1 METSVRTTF
10 INTCVIVLFIALSSF
25 SLKSVIGD
33 KKIKTEQ
40 NGFVVLE
47 LFTSQGCSS
56 CPPADVVLGEYA
68 AQDNPN
74 IIPLAFHVDYWNYI
88 GWKDPFSKGE
98 FTNRQRNYASLLNA
112 QGNYT
117 PQLVING
124 KHELVGSYK
133 NEIKNFVKE
142 ELALK
147 NKYTISI
154 KSAIVNQNVLTI
166 DYETD
171 IIAASNI
178 VNIALVKKKEFTSIK
193 RGENKGLNQTN
204 YNIVYDFKSNAIN
217 TKSNNKSSFKFNPE
231 WQKAEFIAVAY
242 VQNTKTGQ
250 ILTATK
256 ALIN

>member
-1 METSVRTTF
+1 MTFLVLTSFT
-10 INTCVIVLFIALSSF
+10 
-25 SLKSVIGD
+25 
-33 KKIKTEQ
+33 IKEFLQNQQDNKVQ

-88 GWKDPFSKGE
+88 GWEDPFSKGQ
-98 FTNRQRNYASLLNA
+98 FTDRQRNYASLLKT

-133 NEIKNFVKE
+133 NKIKNFVKE

-147 NKYTISI
+147 NKYAITI
-154 KSAIVNQNVLTI
+154 KSAIVDQNLLTI

-171 IIAASNI
+171 VVSGSNI
-178 VNIALVKKKEFTSIK
+178 VNVALVKTKEITSIK

-217 TKSNNKSSFKFNPE
+217 SKSNNKSSFKFNRD
-231 WQKAEFIAVAY
+231 WQKGEFIVVAY

>member
-1 METSVRTTF
+1 MENTIYKTIFITLIIMTF
-10 INTCVIVLFIALSSF
+10 LVLSSF
-25 SLKSVIGD
+25 TMKEFFENQQE
-33 KKIKTEQ
+33 KKDQ

-74 IIPLAFHVDYWNYI
+74 IIPLAFHVDYWNRL
-88 GWKDPFSKGE
+88 GWSDPFSKSE
-98 FTNRQRNYASLLNA
+98 FTQRQNNYASILKTEE
-112 QGNYT
+112 NYT
-117 PQLVING
+117 PQMVING
-124 KHELVGSYK
+124 KYELVGSYR
-133 NEIKNFVKE
+133 NEIKNFVNQ

-147 NKYTISI
+147 SRYTISI
-154 KSAIVNQNVLTI
+154 KSVIVNQNILTV

-171 IIAASNI
+171 VASGNI
-178 VNIALVKKKEFTSIK
+178 VNVALVKKKEYTSIK

-204 YNIVYDFKSNAIN
+204 YNIVYDFKSNAIQ
-217 TKSNNKSSFKFNPE
+217 TKSNNKLSFKFNSD
-231 WQKAEFIAVAY
+231 WQKDEFIAVAY

>member
-1 METSVRTTF
+1 MENSIYKTIFITMIIMTFLVLTSFT
-10 INTCVIVLFIALSSF
+10 
-25 SLKSVIGD
+25 
-33 KKIKTEQ
+33 IKEFFQNQQDNNEQ

-88 GWKDPFSKGE
+88 GWKDPFSKAE
-98 FTNRQRNYASLLNA
+98 FTNRQHNYASLLNA

-154 KSAIVNQNVLTI
+154 KSAIVDQNVLTI

-171 IIAASNI
+171 VAAASNI
-178 VNIALVKKKEFTSIK
+178 VNVALVKKKEFTSIK
-193 RGENKGLNQTN
+193 RGENRGLNQTN
-204 YNIVYDFKSNAIN
+204 YNIVYDFKSNAIH
-217 TKSNNKSSFKFNPE
+217 TKSNNKSSFKFNPD
-231 WQKAEFIAVAY
+231 WQKDEFIAVAY

>member
-1 METSVRTTF
+1 MTF
-10 INTCVIVLFIALSSF
+10 LVLSSF
-25 SLKSVIGD
+25 TMKEFFENQQD
-33 KKIKTEQ
+33 KKDQ

-88 GWKDPFSKGE
+88 GWKDPFSKAE

-154 KSAIVNQNVLTI
+154 KSAIIYQNVLTI

-171 IIAASNI
+171 VAAASNI
-178 VNIALVKKKEFTSIK
+178 VNVALVKKKEFTSIK
-193 RGENKGLNQTN
+193 RGENRGLNQTN

-217 TKSNNKSSFKFNPE
+217 TKSNNKSSFKFNSE

-250 ILTATK
+250 ILTASK